1 MGTTIEVRGGDF
13 TKGVGWF
20 YRGVSF
26 VLRAANGRPASISF
40 SQLEAV
46 DQASEISLQI
56 FGADETL
63 RRDFEHAVELIAPEL
78 VAAGHCL
85 FIAKFTDGRLL
96 LASTDQN
103 SFEEICAAGADN
115 GNGNQKP

>member
-1 MGTTIEVRGGDF
+1 MGTTIEVHGGDF

-20 YRGVSF
+20 YPGVSF
-26 VLRAANGRPASISF
+26 VLRAENGRPVSIPF
-40 SQLEAV
+40 SQLEGV
-46 DQASEISLQI
+46 DDASETSLQE

-63 RRDFEHAVELIAPEL
+63 RIDFEHATES

-85 FIAKFTDGRLL
+85 FIAKFADGRLL

-103 SFEEICAAGADN
+103 SFEEICAAGASHN
-115 GNGNQKP
+115 GNGRQNP